1 MYLVELGVGTHTM
14 RVLKNQSKED
24 YHSTMSEVLGTGRV
38 TPLIETLGVLT
49 NQ

>member
-1 MYLVELGVGTHTM
+1 MYLVEPEVGTHTM
-14 RVLKNQSKED
+14 LELYQWKED

-38 TPLIETLGVLT
+38 TLLIETLGVLT